1 MLCASRLTPLRKPDG
16 GLRPIAVGDMIYRL
30 ATKAIVRH
38 SNRRDFLLPYQFGV
52 GSKGGVEPVVRAVE
66 RALEGALDRPYTHLT
81 SLDFSNAFNT
91 VDRRDIAEGLRQYAP
106 ILYRAGRWAYGCT
119 SSLVL
124 GSPEGRH
131 IITSAQG
138 VRQGDPMGPL
148 MFSLG
153 IRSLLRDLASTLGP
167 DRLILAYLDD
177 IYILSPDDQ
186 VLDQTLAFFNERQP
200 SIRLNPAKCKMLALE
215 DIRTNGLRMLGIC
228 VGARSARELFLQEK
242 IDHEAATV
250 AKLINLP
257 HQHALLV
264 LRVCVQQNLRHLQRS
279 LKSDDLVHLWD
290 KLDTTLREA
299 LARIRGL
306 PRPTDQLDATVISL
320 PIKMGGIGI
329 LSYKTVAPHAYAA
342 ASEAADTTLA
352 PILTPGTLPAST
364 QLTTQR
370 QRCQEI
376 FTGNKEALLGS
387 LTPEQAKAVVEASS
401 KLGRVWL
408 TTIPFQP
415 SLRLTDF
422 EVAAA
427 LQLRTL
433 AGERAVHCT
442 NCGETNFF
450 GQRLAKYSSHFL
462 IYIIAIAGAESAIGL
477 GILVAYYRLRGN
489 ISLRT

>member
-1 MLCASRLTPLRKPDG
+1 VLAELTPLRKPDG

-66 RALEGALDRPYTHLT
+66 RALEDTLDRPYTHLT

-91 VDRRDIAEGLRQYAP
+91 VDRTDIAEGLRQYAP

-153 IRSLLRDLASTLGP
+153 IRSLLRDLASALGP

-177 IYILSPDDQ
+177 LYILSPDD
-186 VLDQTLAFFNERQP
+186 LALEQTLASFNERQP
-200 SIRLNPAKCKMLALE
+200 SIRLNPAKCKSLALE
-215 DIRTNGLRMLGIC
+215 DIRTNGLRMLGTC
-228 VGARSARELFLQEK
+228 VGSRAAREQFLQEK

-250 AKLINLP
+250 TKLINLPHQPSSSTCPTSQAHQPAPPAKLINLP

-264 LRVCVQQNLRHLQRS
+264 LRVCVQQSLRHLQRS

-290 KLDTTLREA
+290 MLDTTLREA
-299 LARIRGL
+299 VARIRGL
-306 PRPTDQLDATVISL
+306 PRPADQLDAAVIAL
-320 PIKMGGIGI
+320 PIKMGGLGI
-329 LSYKTVAPHAYAA
+329 LSYKMVAPPAYAE
-342 ASEAADTTLA
+342 ASEAADTTLG
-352 PILTPGTLPAST
+352 PILTLGTLPAST
-364 QLTTQR
+364 QLTTQH
-370 QRCQEI
+370 QRCQKI

-387 LTPEQAKAVVEASS
+387 LTQKEIQEGSPTRRSEAHHGTGPC
-401 KLGRVWL
+401 LDPWY
-408 TTIPFQP
+408 P
-415 SLRLTDF
+415 SPT
-422 EVAAA
+422 
-427 LQLRTL
+427 
-433 AGERAVHCT
+433 
-442 NCGETNFF
+442 
-450 GQRLAKYSSHFL
+450 
-462 IYIIAIAGAESAIGL
+462 
-477 GILVAYYRLRGN
+477 
-489 ISLRT
+489 

>member
-1 MLCASRLTPLRKPDG
+1 
-16 GLRPIAVGDMIYRL
+16 MIYGL

-66 RALEGALDRPYTHLT
+66 RALEGSLDQPYTHLT

-106 ILYRAGRWAYGCT
+106 VLYRAGRWAYGCT

-153 IRSLLRDLASTLGP
+153 IRSLLRDLASALGP

-186 VLDQTLAFFNERQP
+186 ALEQTLAIFDERQP

-215 DIRTNGLRMLGIC
+215 DIRTNGLRMLGTY
-228 VGARSARELFLQEK
+228 VGARVAREQFLQEK

-264 LRVCVQQNLRHLQRS
+264 LVERTRLC
-279 LKSDDLVHLWD
+279 
-290 KLDTTLREA
+290 
-299 LARIRGL
+299 AR
-306 PRPTDQLDATVISL
+306 
-320 PIKMGGIGI
+320 
-329 LSYKTVAPHAYAA
+329 LSVGSSQTSV
-342 ASEAADTTLA
+342 
-352 PILTPGTLPAST
+352 AST
-364 QLTTQR
+364 T
-370 QRCQEI
+370 
-376 FTGNKEALLGS
+376 A
-387 LTPEQAKAVVEASS
+387 
-401 KLGRVWL
+401 
-408 TTIPFQP
+408 
-415 SLRLTDF
+415 
-422 EVAAA
+422 
-427 LQLRTL
+427 
-433 AGERAVHCT
+433 
-442 NCGETNFF
+442 
-450 GQRLAKYSSHFL
+450 
-462 IYIIAIAGAESAIGL
+462 
-477 GILVAYYRLRGN
+477 
-489 ISLRT
+489 